1 MCWAGMLSACYRYSE
16 PYISWF
22 ECQAEC
28 DRHVWELEMNSK
40 LDADLPTTHGCQS
53 GAIGFVVGAEV
64 RRVEGM
70 HEL

>member
-1 MCWAGMLSACYRYSE
+1 
-16 PYISWF
+16 
-22 ECQAEC
+22 
-28 DRHVWELEMNSK
+28 MNSK

-64 RRVEGM
+64 RWVEGM